1 MGQDQRNGRYQT
13 LHRGDQ
19 GHGDAARHDLGIAGT
34 ELGDGLEGADH
45 TGHCPEQT
53 QHGGDGRDH
62 LDHADAALQARG
74 FLQDRLIQTQ
84 FEGLHAQF
92 WMLVSHRQHPAE
104 GVVGMIFTALELA
117 TNPTQFA
124 REAPQP
130 YSSDPQADSGQQ
142 HDDGAVAARIEL
154 QNAQL
159 QLRDLEAYNR
169 YMQSLV
175 ADQQNEL
182 GKLNQ
187 QLEAVQETRQGLVP
201 LMLQMQADLE
211 QLVQDDIPLR
221 REDRLARVAALKA
234 TLARANVIEAEK
246 FRQLLQAY
254 QIEAEYGSRLDHY
267 SAELVLDGAPRRV
280 DVLALGRV
288 SLLAMTADRS
298 QAWRWSAEHKQ
309 WQALD
314 GQWLSP
320 IAEALEMAADKK
332 VPQLLNV
339 PLSVSRGQEAQS

>member
-1 MGQDQRNGRYQT
+1 MKKIWGLALLPLAVHFVASADDLVAPALKNSIADGKASQQRVEK
-13 LHRGDQ
+13 
-19 GHGDAARHDLGIAGT
+19 A
-34 ELGDGLEGADH
+34 
-45 TGHCPEQT
+45 
-53 QHGGDGRDH
+53 
-62 LDHADAALQARG
+62 ADA
-74 FLQDRLIQTQ
+74 
-84 FEGLHAQF
+84 
-92 WMLVSHRQHPAE
+92 
-104 GVVGMIFTALELA
+104 
-117 TNPTQFA
+117 
-124 REAPQP
+124 
-130 YSSDPQADSGQQ
+130 
-142 HDDGAVAARIEL
+142 AVAARLEL

-187 QLEAVQETRQGLVP
+187 QLEAVQETRQGLIP

-211 QLVQDDIPLR
+211 QLVQNDIPLR
-221 REDRLARVAALKA
+221 REDRLARVEQLKA
-234 TLARANVIEAEK
+234 TLARADVSEAEK

-254 QIEAEYGSRLDHY
+254 QIEAEYGSRLDSY
-267 SAELVLDGAPRRV
+267 SAELALDGAPRRV
-280 DVLALGRV
+280 DVLAVGRI

-298 QAWRWSAEHKQ
+298 QAWRWSAQSKQ

-314 GQWLSP
+314 SQWLSP

>member
-1 MGQDQRNGRYQT
+1 MKKIWGLALLPLAVHFVASADDLVAPALKNSIADGKASQQRVEK
-13 LHRGDQ
+13 
-19 GHGDAARHDLGIAGT
+19 A
-34 ELGDGLEGADH
+34 
-45 TGHCPEQT
+45 
-53 QHGGDGRDH
+53 
-62 LDHADAALQARG
+62 ADA
-74 FLQDRLIQTQ
+74 
-84 FEGLHAQF
+84 
-92 WMLVSHRQHPAE
+92 
-104 GVVGMIFTALELA
+104 
-117 TNPTQFA
+117 
-124 REAPQP
+124 
-130 YSSDPQADSGQQ
+130 
-142 HDDGAVAARIEL
+142 AVAARLEL

-159 QLRDLEAYNR
+159 QLRDLEAYNS

-182 GKLNQ
+182 GKLTQ
-187 QLEAVQETRQGLVP
+187 QLEAVQETRQGLIP

-211 QLVQDDIPLR
+211 QLVQNDIPLR
-221 REDRLARVAALKA
+221 KEDRLARVEQLKV
-234 TLARANVIEAEK
+234 TLARADVSEAEK

-254 QIEAEYGSRLDHY
+254 QIEAEYGSRLDSY
-267 SAELVLDGAPRRV
+267 STELALDGAPRRV
-280 DVLALGRV
+280 DVLAVGRV

-298 QAWRWSAEHKQ
+298 QAWRWSAQSKQ

>member
-1 MGQDQRNGRYQT
+1 MRIVIIVKIYIMNKFWGLALLPMAVHCVVSADEVVAPALKNSIADGKASQLRVEK
-13 LHRGDQ
+13 
-19 GHGDAARHDLGIAGT
+19 AA
-34 ELGDGLEGADH
+34 
-45 TGHCPEQT
+45 
-53 QHGGDGRDH
+53 
-62 LDHADAALQARG
+62 
-74 FLQDRLIQTQ
+74 
-84 FEGLHAQF
+84 
-92 WMLVSHRQHPAE
+92 
-104 GVVGMIFTALELA
+104 
-117 TNPTQFA
+117 
-124 REAPQP
+124 
-130 YSSDPQADSGQQ
+130 
-142 HDDGAVAARIEL
+142 DGAVAAKIEL

-234 TLARANVIEAEK
+234 TLARADVSEAEK

>member
-1 MGQDQRNGRYQT
+1 MNKFW
-13 LHRGDQ
+13 
-19 GHGDAARHDLGIAGT
+19 
-34 ELGDGLEGADH
+34 GLALLPLSVHFAVGADELVAPALKNSIAA
-45 TGHCPEQT
+45 GKASQQRVEKA
-53 QHGGDGRDH
+53 
-62 LDHADAALQARG
+62 ADA
-74 FLQDRLIQTQ
+74 
-84 FEGLHAQF
+84 
-92 WMLVSHRQHPAE
+92 
-104 GVVGMIFTALELA
+104 
-117 TNPTQFA
+117 
-124 REAPQP
+124 
-130 YSSDPQADSGQQ
+130 
-142 HDDGAVAARIEL
+142 AVAARLEL

-182 GKLNQ
+182 GKLSQ
-187 QLEAVQETRQGLVP
+187 QLEAVQETRQGLIP

-211 QLVQDDIPLR
+211 QLVQNDMPLR
-221 REDRLARVAALKA
+221 KEDRLARVEQLKA
-234 TLARANVIEAEK
+234 TLTRADVSEAEK

-254 QIEAEYGSRLDHY
+254 QIEAEYGSRLDSY
-267 SAELVLDGAPRRV
+267 SAELALDGAPRRV
-280 DVLALGRV
+280 DVLAVGRV

-298 QAWRWSAEHKQ
+298 QAWRWSAQSKQ

-314 GQWLSP
+314 SQWLSP

>member
-1 MGQDQRNGRYQT
+1 MRIVIIVKIHIMNKFW
-13 LHRGDQ
+13 
-19 GHGDAARHDLGIAGT
+19 
-34 ELGDGLEGADH
+34 GLALLPLSVHFAVGADELVAPALKNSIAA
-45 TGHCPEQT
+45 GKASQQRVEKA
-53 QHGGDGRDH
+53 
-62 LDHADAALQARG
+62 ADA
-74 FLQDRLIQTQ
+74 
-84 FEGLHAQF
+84 
-92 WMLVSHRQHPAE
+92 
-104 GVVGMIFTALELA
+104 
-117 TNPTQFA
+117 
-124 REAPQP
+124 
-130 YSSDPQADSGQQ
+130 
-142 HDDGAVAARIEL
+142 AVAARLEL

-182 GKLNQ
+182 GKLSQ
-187 QLEAVQETRQGLVP
+187 QLEAVQETRQGLIP

-211 QLVQDDIPLR
+211 QLVQNDMPLR
-221 REDRLARVAALKA
+221 KEDRLARVEQLKA
-234 TLARANVIEAEK
+234 TLTRADVSEAEK

-254 QIEAEYGSRLDHY
+254 QIEAEYGSRLDSY
-267 SAELVLDGAPRRV
+267 SAELALDGAPRRV
-280 DVLALGRV
+280 DVLAVGRV

-298 QAWRWSAEHKQ
+298 QAWRWSAQSKQ

-314 GQWLSP
+314 SQWLSP